1 MKEEWREIAVNRF
14 CRSLP
19 LLMSVVLVLFSFMP
33 LKSEIAGNARPA
45 VGLMCVY
52 FWLIYRPDLFNLLSV
67 FLLGMAADTV
77 SAAPF
82 GSGLAAMLVMYL
94 LVTNLVK
101 YLNGKVFVVLWIGAA
116 ALLPVCLLTRWLVLS
131 IYYQQFLPLSL
142 LFFTYLTSLAF
153 YPVIG
158 GLNALVLNNFLQDD
172 Q

>member
-67 FLLGMAADTV
+67 FLLGMAADRK
-77 SAAPF
+77 S
-82 GSGLAAMLVMYL
+82 
-94 LVTNLVK
+94 
-101 YLNGKVFVVLWIGAA
+101 VV
-116 ALLPVCLLTRWLVLS
+116 
-131 IYYQQFLPLSL
+131 
-142 LFFTYLTSLAF
+142 
-153 YPVIG
+153 
-158 GLNALVLNNFLQDD
+158 
-172 Q
+172 